1 MKKQIM
7 FDNILS
13 YFTPNLEDYTLV
25 IKLIKITIRENISSR
40 NQQKNHYR
48 KLDYAKIYLLKVCS
62 SKKFF
67 MVSPLVLQVGR
78 FVGKKSVL
86 LLIYISYN

>member
-7 FDNILS
+7 FENILS
-13 YFTPNLEDYTLV
+13 YFTPDLGDYTLV
-25 IKLIKITIRENISSR
+25 IKLIKITIRENISSP

-62 SKKFF
+62 SKNFSWFPRLYYK
-67 MVSPLVLQVGR
+67 LADLLGR
-78 FVGKKSVL
+78 NQCD
-86 LLIYISYN
+86 Y